1 MTKEEYRAVRFAL
14 DLVDR
19 VGLEHGFDPAELV
32 NPRTG
37 QPFGAFIE
45 RMRSALRAAAWTDG
59 SQEPGYTGGCAEVD
73 GPTPGE
79 PFPRR
84 DAGAG
89 RGSR

>member
-45 RMRSALRAAAWTDG
+45 RMRSALRAAAWT
-59 SQEPGYTGGCAEVD
+59 
-73 GPTPGE
+73 
-79 PFPRR
+79 
-84 DAGAG
+84 
-89 RGSR
+89 